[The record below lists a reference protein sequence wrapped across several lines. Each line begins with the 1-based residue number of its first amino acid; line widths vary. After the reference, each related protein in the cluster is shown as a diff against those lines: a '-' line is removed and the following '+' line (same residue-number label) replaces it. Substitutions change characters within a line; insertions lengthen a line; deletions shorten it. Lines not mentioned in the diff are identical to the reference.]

1 MNKKQIGVAIPN
13 VSIGDIIVLKD
24 KVTIPSNNKA
34 IKINNK
40 YNMFVIIKKVKDEY
54 FGLLI
59 TNYNIKNVNRCI
71 LEASE
76 YKYEDA
82 NEFSYYIYPDTCRKI
97 DFNTFYAKLGSLT
110 KIGVD
115 RIYKMFIA
123 NEDLLVDKSIAK
135 KVLAGVKLHVQP
147 SDIIKYND
155 ELYYVE
161 AVGIDDFEGLHLI
174 PQDNDENG
182 AVLIN
187 KMFYITDFKKITISK
202 SENFEYVNFAFF
214 ISSSFEV
221 IYKKNLKALGM
232 NVPKEQIVENE
243 SKVKTNTLAKI
254 GIGAVVKKIE
264 TNEKFYIYRVTQ
276 QGYLGYE
283 VWERK
288 YKEDLEHKFSAGG
301 KIYFTNFDK
310 TEISF
315 DEEIVQLVQATI
327 GEIENVKS
335 IARTLKKEL
344 KVGSVVTLDSGK
356 MYLVDK
362 MEDEYYLA
370 YEILKE
376 APKYEYVYDI
386 FVDDKPYYTNFEN
399 IEISKEQNYKVYSVA
414 TYRELRVI
422 EKVKSIYF
430 NSTSYNISKINKTD
444 AKREL
449 LELSFNQRKVISE
462 LKNLGF
468 DSFQITS
475 MLSQLGSG
483 YRLNT
488 LVKFIDASKKENV
501 ELTQDLII
509 DKILEI
515 TLI

>member
-1 MNKKQIGVAIPN
+1 
-13 VSIGDIIVLKD
+13 
-24 KVTIPSNNKA
+24 
-34 IKINNK
+34 
-40 YNMFVIIKKVKDEY
+40 
-54 FGLLI
+54 
-59 TNYNIKNVNRCI
+59 
-71 LEASE
+71 
-76 YKYEDA
+76 
-82 NEFSYYIYPDTCRKI
+82 
-97 DFNTFYAKLGSLT
+97 
-110 KIGVD
+110 
-115 RIYKMFIA
+115 
-123 NEDLLVDKSIAK
+123 
-135 KVLAGVKLHVQP
+135 
-147 SDIIKYND
+147 
-155 ELYYVE
+155 
-161 AVGIDDFEGLHLI
+161 
-174 PQDNDENG
+174 
-182 AVLIN
+182 
-187 KMFYITDFKKITISK
+187 
-202 SENFEYVNFAFF
+202 
-214 ISSSFEV
+214 
-221 IYKKNLKALGM
+221 
-232 NVPKEQIVENE
+232 
-243 SKVKTNTLAKI
+243 
-254 GIGAVVKKIE
+254 
-264 TNEKFYIYRVTQ
+264 
-276 QGYLGYE
+276 
-283 VWERK
+283 
-288 YKEDLEHKFSAGG
+288 
-301 KIYFTNFDK
+301 
-310 TEISF
+310 
-315 DEEIVQLVQATI
+315 
-327 GEIENVKS
+327 
-335 IARTLKKEL
+335 
-344 KVGSVVTLDSGK
+344 

-376 APKYEYVYDI
+376 APKDEYVYDI

-414 TYRELRVI
+414 TYRELRVL